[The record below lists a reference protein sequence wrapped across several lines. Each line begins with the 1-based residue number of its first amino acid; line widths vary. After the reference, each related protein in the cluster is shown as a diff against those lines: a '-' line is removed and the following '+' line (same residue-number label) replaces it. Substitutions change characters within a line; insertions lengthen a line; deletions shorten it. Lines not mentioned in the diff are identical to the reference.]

1 VTFIVLVWGLVL
13 WFILLSLR
21 QSTLFYTHV
30 FLLHHLVTPTPC
42 STTECSSFVFGLGE
56 ICLYLHVII
65 IKDMKVIEKDFVVG
79 GAKLGTYNVYEDIEP
94 ELMRYRP
101 GQRVLPAPFFY
112 ESGDSFTLIAR
123 HEPGTRFYP
132 NGGFE
137 VRDSGGGVR
146 HYDLD
151 QVIVHPATC
160 KHQPTLDLM
169 TRREEREAAA
179 AERAVLRGDKVKVKV
194 EGGRRGRPAIDPEV
208 KAAREAEKVL
218 RSQRS
223 GGKRGRPA
231 SGITKPQTVKTTSG
245 KRGRPALSTA
255 QVTAKATA
263 RAATRAISGGR
274 RGRPKSTR

>member
-1 VTFIVLVWGLVL
+1 VAEF
-13 WFILLSLR
+13 
-21 QSTLFYTHV
+21 
-30 FLLHHLVTPTPC
+30 C
-42 STTECSSFVFGLGE
+42 SY
-56 ICLYLHVII
+56 IHVII
-65 IKDMKVIEKDFVVG
+65 IKNMRVIEKDFVVG

-112 ESGDSFTLIAR
+112 ETGDSFTLIAQ
-123 HEPGTRFYP
+123 HEPGTKFYP

-194 EGGRRGRPAIDPEV
+194 EGARRGRPAIDPAV
-208 KAAREAEKVL
+208 KAARDAEKVL
-218 RSQRS
+218 RTQRS

-231 SGITKPQTVKTTSG
+231 SGIAKPQTVKATSG

-255 QVTAKATA
+255 QVAAKVTA

>member
-1 VTFIVLVWGLVL
+1 M
-13 WFILLSLR
+13 R
-21 QSTLFYTHV
+21 
-30 FLLHHLVTPTPC
+30 
-42 STTECSSFVFGLGE
+42 
-56 ICLYLHVII
+56 
-65 IKDMKVIEKDFVVG
+65 VIEKDFVVG
-79 GAKLGTYNVYEDIEP
+79 GAKLGTYNAYEDIEP

-112 ESGDSFTLIAR
+112 ETGDTYTLIAQ
-123 HEPGTRFYP
+123 HEPGTKFYP

-137 VRDSGGGVR
+137 VRDSGGGSR

-151 QVIVHPATC
+151 QVIVHPASC

-194 EGGRRGRPAIDPEV
+194 EGARRGRPAIDPAV
-208 KAAREAEKVL
+208 KAAREVEKVA
-218 RSQRS
+218 RAKRS

-231 SGITKPQTVKTTSG
+231 SGIAKPQTVKATSG

-255 QVTAKATA
+255 QVQAKVNAK
-263 RAATRAISGGR
+263 AATRAISGGR

>member
-1 VTFIVLVWGLVL
+1 VAGF
-13 WFILLSLR
+13 
-21 QSTLFYTHV
+21 
-30 FLLHHLVTPTPC
+30 
-42 STTECSSFVFGLGE
+42 
-56 ICLYLHVII
+56 CLYLHVIKV
-65 IKDMKVIEKDFVVG
+65 KDMKVIEKDFIVG
-79 GAKLGTYNVYEDIEP
+79 GSKLGTYNAYQDIEP

-112 ESGDSFTLIAR
+112 ETSDTYTLIAQ
-123 HEPGTRFYP
+123 HEPGTPFYP

-137 VRDSGGGVR
+137 VRDSGGGTR

-194 EGGRRGRPAIDPEV
+194 EGARRGRPAIDPAV
-208 KAAREAEKVL
+208 KAAREAEKVA
-218 RSQRS
+218 RAKRS

-231 SGITKPQTVKTTSG
+231 SGIAKPQTVKTTSG

-255 QVTAKATA
+255 QVQAKVTA

>member
-1 VTFIVLVWGLVL
+1 
-13 WFILLSLR
+13 
-21 QSTLFYTHV
+21 
-30 FLLHHLVTPTPC
+30 
-42 STTECSSFVFGLGE
+42 
-56 ICLYLHVII
+56 
-65 IKDMKVIEKDFVVG
+65 MKVIEKDFIVG
-79 GAKLGTYNVYEDIEP
+79 GSKLGTYNAYEDIEP

-112 ESGDSFTLIAR
+112 ETSDTYTLIAQY
-123 HEPGTRFYP
+123 EPGTKFYP

-137 VRDSGGGVR
+137 VRDSSGGSR

-194 EGGRRGRPAIDPEV
+194 EGARRGRPAIDPAV
-208 KAAREAEKVL
+208 KAAREAEKVA
-218 RSQRS
+218 RAKRS
-223 GGKRGRPA
+223 GGKRGRPV
-231 SGITKPQTVKTTSG
+231 SGIAKPQTVKVTSG

-255 QVTAKATA
+255 QVQAKATA

>member
-1 VTFIVLVWGLVL
+1 M
-13 WFILLSLR
+13 R
-21 QSTLFYTHV
+21 
-30 FLLHHLVTPTPC
+30 
-42 STTECSSFVFGLGE
+42 
-56 ICLYLHVII
+56 
-65 IKDMKVIEKDFVVG
+65 VIEKDFVVG
-79 GAKLGTYNVYEDIEP
+79 GAKLGTYNAYQDVEP
-94 ELMRYRP
+94 ELLRFRP

-112 ESGDSFTLIAR
+112 ESGESFTLIKQ
-123 HEPGTRFYP
+123 HEPGARFYP

-137 VRDSGGGVR
+137 VRDGGGGTR
-146 HYDLD
+146 HYDID
-151 QVIVHPATC
+151 QVIVHPAIV

-169 TRREEREAAA
+169 SRREEREAAA
-179 AERAVLRGDKVKVKV
+179 AERAILRGDKVKVKI
-194 EGGRRGRPAIDPEV
+194 EGARRGRPAIDPAV
-208 KAAREAEKVL
+208 KAARDAAKIE

-231 SGITKPQTVKTTSG
+231 SGIAKPQTVKATSG

>member
-1 VTFIVLVWGLVL
+1 MKIV
-13 WFILLSLR
+13 
-21 QSTLFYTHV
+21 
-30 FLLHHLVTPTPC
+30 
-42 STTECSSFVFGLGE
+42 
-56 ICLYLHVII
+56 
-65 IKDMKVIEKDFVVG
+65 EKDFIVG
-79 GAKLGTYNVYEDIEP
+79 GAKVGTYNTYQDIEP

-112 ESGDSFTLIAR
+112 ESGDSFTLIAH

-151 QVIVHPATC
+151 QVIVHPASC

-169 TRREEREAAA
+169 TRREEREVAA

-194 EGGRRGRPAIDPEV
+194 EGARRGRPAIDPAV
-208 KAAREAEKVL
+208 KAAREAERIV

-231 SGITKPQTVKTTSG
+231 SGEPKTQTVKTTSG

-255 QVTAKATA
+255 QVQAKITA

-274 RGRPKSTR
+274 RGRPKLTR

>member
-1 VTFIVLVWGLVL
+1 
-13 WFILLSLR
+13 
-21 QSTLFYTHV
+21 
-30 FLLHHLVTPTPC
+30 
-42 STTECSSFVFGLGE
+42 
-56 ICLYLHVII
+56 
-65 IKDMKVIEKDFVVG
+65 MKVIEKDFIVG
-79 GAKLGTYNVYEDIEP
+79 GSKLGTYNVYEDIEP

-112 ESGDSFTLIAR
+112 ESGDSFTLIAQ
-123 HEPGTRFYP
+123 HEPGTKFYP

-179 AERAVLRGDKVKVKV
+179 AERAILRGDKVKVKV
-194 EGGRRGRPAIDPEV
+194 EGARRGRPAIDPAV

-231 SGITKPQTVKTTSG
+231 SGIAKPQTVKATGG

-255 QVTAKATA
+255 QVQAKATA

>member
-1 VTFIVLVWGLVL
+1 
-13 WFILLSLR
+13 
-21 QSTLFYTHV
+21 
-30 FLLHHLVTPTPC
+30 
-42 STTECSSFVFGLGE
+42 
-56 ICLYLHVII
+56 
-65 IKDMKVIEKDFVVG
+65 MKVIEKDFVVG
-79 GAKLGTYNVYEDIEP
+79 GSKLGTYNAYEDIEP

-112 ESGDSFTLIAR
+112 ETGDTFTLIAH

-151 QVIVHPATC
+151 QVIVHPASC

-169 TRREEREAAA
+169 TRREEREIAA

-194 EGGRRGRPAIDPEV
+194 EGARRGRPAIDPAV
-208 KAAREAEKVL
+208 KAAREAERVE
-218 RSQRS
+218 RAARS

-231 SGITKPQTVKTTSG
+231 SGIAKPQTVKATSG
-245 KRGRPALSTA
+245 KRGRPALSAT
-255 QVTAKATA
+255 QVQAKATA
-263 RAATRAISGGR
+263 KAATRAISGGR
-274 RGRPKSTR
+274 RGRPKSSR

>member
-1 VTFIVLVWGLVL
+1 
-13 WFILLSLR
+13 
-21 QSTLFYTHV
+21 
-30 FLLHHLVTPTPC
+30 
-42 STTECSSFVFGLGE
+42 
-56 ICLYLHVII
+56 
-65 IKDMKVIEKDFVVG
+65 MKIIEKDFIVG

-112 ESGDSFTLIAR
+112 ESGETFTLIAQ
-123 HEPGTRFYP
+123 HEPGTPFYP

-151 QVIVHPATC
+151 QVIVHPASC

-179 AERAVLRGDKVKVKV
+179 AERAVLRGDKVKV
-194 EGGRRGRPAIDPEV
+194 EGARRGRPAIDPAV
-208 KAAREAEKVL
+208 KAAREAEGVL
-218 RSQRS
+218 RAQRS
-223 GGKRGRPA
+223 GGRRGRPA
-231 SGITKPQTVKTTSG
+231 SGEPKTQTVKATSG

-255 QVTAKATA
+255 QVAAATA
-263 RAATRAISGGR
+263 AKAATRSRSGGR